1 MLRIAERVLAG
12 GFTAS
17 LVVFLG
23 ACTGAT
29 SALDP
34 AGLKQDAAAISAE
47 DPQDEK
53 SVTIIT
59 QPGTVSQKGT
69 YIRVLVNGD
78 PITNYDIQ
86 RRKKFRQLRR
96 LKATDE
102 ETIQELV
109 DERIKVQEA
118 RKRGM
123 LASDDQVAVAFA
135 NFAKGNKSTPERVGG
150 DLERIGVGA
159 THFKEFIRGQ
169 MSWSRVAGAKLQSE
183 TQSKTQSEAIFE
195 LRKAGEQKPE
205 TTEYI
210 LQQIVFV
217 IPDDKLKTLTKV
229 RMGEALAFRQRY
241 AGCDKAVEMA
251 KGLHDVAVKDLGRK
265 MQPELPPKWADEVSK
280 LSEGQLTPPQATEQ
294 GVEMLGVCRS
304 RVTSDDRAAQVLN
317 QAKEYDSLAEKGNAA
332 ADSYLAELRKSATII
347 YR

>member
-1 MLRIAERVLAG
+1 MRIAERVLAG
-12 GFTAS
+12 GLTAS
-17 LVVFLG
+17 LMVFVG

-34 AGLKQDAAAISAE
+34 AGLKQDAAAVTAE
-47 DPQDEK
+47 NPQDEK
-53 SVTIIT
+53 TETIIT
-59 QPGTVSQKGT
+59 QQPTVSQKGT

-96 LKATDE
+96 LKATDD
-102 ETIQELV
+102 ETIKELV

-118 RKRGM
+118 KKRGM
-123 LASDDQVAVAFA
+123 LAGDAQVAAAFA
-135 NFAKGNKSTPERVGG
+135 NFAKGNKSTPQRVAS
-150 DLERIGVGA
+150 DLERIGVGS
-159 THFKEFIRGQ
+159 THFKEFIRAQ

-183 TQSKTQSEAIFE
+183 TKNKSQSEAIFE

-210 LQQIVFV
+210 LQQIIFV
-217 IPDDKLKTLTKV
+217 VPEDKLKTMTKA

-265 MQPELPPKWADEVSK
+265 MQPELPPKWAEEIAK
-280 LSEGQLTPPQATEQ
+280 ISEGQLTQPQATEQ
-294 GVEMLGVCRS
+294 GVEMLGICRS

-317 QAKEYDSLAEKGNAA
+317 QAKEYDSLAQKGNAA
-332 ADSYLAELRKSATII
+332 ADAYLAELKKSATVV